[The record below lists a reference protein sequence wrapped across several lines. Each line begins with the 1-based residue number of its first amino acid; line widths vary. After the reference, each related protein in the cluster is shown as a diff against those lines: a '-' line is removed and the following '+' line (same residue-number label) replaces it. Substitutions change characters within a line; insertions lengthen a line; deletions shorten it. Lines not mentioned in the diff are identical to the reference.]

1 LGDSQLFDDGVN
13 VVIGGIPAAPA
24 APTPAFDAAD
34 VLTVNGQT
42 QVNGNIRT
50 SGSATVDGNTN
61 TNSLNVANNAIVN
74 GTTATVGLSVITNAT
89 VGGNAQVSGNV
100 GIGKAPTGFDLD
112 VAGQSNFDGRV
123 KIGANVFPTDA
134 SYELSVGGGIIAEEV
149 LVRLQPWPD
158 YVFAPSY
165 ELKPLAEVESY
176 IAQQKHLP
184 GVASAK
190 QVETEGLNLGQMQ
203 KAQMEK
209 IEELFLHVI
218 ALDKEMKALKAE
230 NASLKTKVEQ
240 LENRQ

>member
-1 LGDSQLFDDGVN
+1 
-13 VVIGGIPAAPA
+13 
-24 APTPAFDAAD
+24 
-34 VLTVNGQT
+34 
-42 QVNGNIRT
+42 
-50 SGSATVDGNTN
+50 
-61 TNSLNVANNAIVN
+61 
-74 GTTATVGLSVITNAT
+74 
-89 VGGNAQVSGNV
+89 
-100 GIGKAPTGFDLD
+100 
-112 VAGQSNFDGRV
+112 V